1 MAYLDASPR
10 IDRADVMRW
19 ILCAGAVALAH
30 ALIVLA
36 LLARP
41 DYADPDAGAPVVTI

>member
-1 MAYLDASPR
+1 MAYLDTYPR
-10 IDRADVMRW
+10 IDRADVLRW
-19 ILCAGAVALAH
+19 TLCAGAVALAH

-41 DYADPDAGAPVVTI
+41 DYD